1 MNMHSFSAARES
13 ISHMETTEAKLSTS
27 LGRLS
32 SGLKL
37 KIDEDAGGLAVS
49 SKLDS
54 TISRSAAIAKNL
66 QNGLSFLESQDAAQS
81 RLGAIITRMSEL
93 RHRYDDLTLNLGD
106 RHGLNREFKELKE
119 EIKSIAQRKF
129 NGISLFSNQSDT
141 QSKLIVNT
149 TSGTQPTLAQISR
162 NLFFNSILDT
172 NATAGP
178 IGANLTVQGS
188 RGSFAGTT
196 VTPTGGNT
204 PNQTV
209 NGAAGST
216 PAETFKGVQGSTP
229 SQTVA
234 GGIPGSTPV
243 QTTQA
248 LQGTTGNQTVNGGA
262 AGTTTDQ
269 TVNGAGGSVPNQ
281 TITSLPPSNLVGIGS
296 GYNPTEA
303 APTVTVGGANRG
315 TLAGTATIRPDGKI
329 DVAFTGTGV
338 PSSGA
343 AATELWNTG
352 TLTTQ
357 DADTKPVVDSTGNVF
372 FVGSRNAGT
381 TVNSVQANGTTRWS
395 VPLGTTAICN
405 PTLSADE
412 QTLFVGCQNGVR
424 AFNTADGSLR
434 WTYNSGAV
442 QTSQPVLSNDGQTLY
457 FGSADDDLHAVNV
470 ADGSGKWRFNTGAN
484 VESAAVVDSAGS
496 IYVAST
502 NRNVYKVQDNGNGVA
517 PTQLWVNNFTFT
529 GAGTFRTNNG
539 ASPALSND
547 ESVLYLG
554 DGNGNVAA
562 LNTTLGTD
570 NWGGSV
576 QVPGRIRGHFAVGA
590 NDNVYFTSTDRRVFA
605 FADNGTTAT
614 QLGSFRVGGS
624 NFTRQSPVVN
634 ASNQVVFT
642 SNDSRVFSLDGT
654 NPGAWG
660 NNTNLNGVIWH
671 ADMGGSTQST
681 PAFNSTGTIA
691 YVGRNG
697 GRVFAYEDPID
708 INVSVASGTIQPP
721 ANLASIGSGYD
732 PTETAPNVT
741 ITGTDKGTL
750 AATSSINPDG
760 TVRVTFTG
768 APSGNGNLTVAVANG
783 INPRPANLAGIGTG
797 YDPTEAAPTVT
808 VTGADKGTLAGTAT
822 IKANGSLD
830 IAFSGNPSGVGN
842 LTIALANGVLRNPP
856 SLTNKGSGYDPTE
869 AAPTVTITGADTGT
883 LAGTATI
890 NGDGTINVAFTGTP
904 TGTGNLNVNIANGL
918 AARPANLNG
927 IGSNYDPTETAP
939 NVVITGTDAGTL
951 AGTATVK
958 ADGTLDVSFS
968 GNPTGNAN
976 LTATIANGII
986 RVPTNFNSIG
996 TGYKTTETPPAV
1008 TFTSP
1013 NAGTLAGTSS
1023 VNSDGTLNVTIT
1035 GNPTDTNNVTMNV
1048 ATGVLGVNNLTG
1060 IGSGYTAGDPAPAVT
1075 ITGADAGTLTGTSS
1089 INADGTLN
1097 VAFSGAT
1104 TGTGNLNVGVAQGL
1118 ARVGNLSGIGS
1129 GYNPTET
1136 PPTVTITGA
1145 TKNTLAGTTSIN
1157 GDGTLDLNFTGN
1169 PSDFTDLDVQIA
1181 NGSVQ
1186 APSNLTGLGGN
1197 HSAGSPPAVTV
1208 SGADKGTLAGTSS
1221 VNPDGTVNVAF
1232 SGSPIGTGSLNV
1244 NVAGDTSSGVVS
1256 DHYLLSLDG
1265 DLWDYSVAEFENFSQ
1280 VISDARAQ
1288 NGAEQNS
1295 LGTSWELLSTNLS
1308 ELEKANGRIKDA
1320 DYAKEMTNLGK
1331 SQILNQS
1338 AAMTLGQQ
1346 NRITSEALLT
1356 IQRLKNKL

>member
-1 MNMHSFSAARES
+1 M
-13 ISHMETTEAKLSTS
+13 
-27 LGRLS
+27 
-32 SGLKL
+32 
-37 KIDEDAGGLAVS
+37 
-49 SKLDS
+49 
-54 TISRSAAIAKNL
+54 
-66 QNGLSFLESQDAAQS
+66 AQ
-81 RLGAIITRMSEL
+81 
-93 RHRYDDLTLNLGD
+93 
-106 RHGLNREFKELKE
+106 
-119 EIKSIAQRKF
+119 
-129 NGISLFSNQSDT
+129 
-141 QSKLIVNT
+141 V
-149 TSGTQPTLAQISR
+149 SR
-162 NLFFNSILDT
+162 NLFFNNILDT
-172 NATAGP
+172 NSTPGP

-188 RGSFAGTT
+188 RGSFVGTT
-196 VTPTGGNT
+196 ITPTGGT
-204 PNQTV
+204 APNQTV
-209 NGAAGST
+209 SGAAGST
-216 PAETFKGVQGSTP
+216 PTETFNGVQGTTP

-243 QTTQA
+243 QAIQA
-248 LQGTTGNQTVNGGA
+248 QQGTTGNQTVNGGA
-262 AGTTTDQ
+262 AGTTTNQ
-269 TVNGAGGSVPNQ
+269 TVNGVGGSVPNQ
-281 TITSLPPSNLVGIGS
+281 TITSLPPTNLTGIGS
-296 GYNPTEA
+296 GYAPTETP
-303 APTVTVGGANRG
+303 PTVTVGGANRG

-343 AATELWNTG
+343 TATELWNTG
-352 TLTTQ
+352 TLTTE

-372 FVGSRNAGT
+372 FVGSRTAGT
-381 TVNSVQANGTTRWS
+381 TVNSVQANGTARWS
-395 VPLGTTAICN
+395 VLLGTTAICN

-412 QTLFVGCQNGVR
+412 QTLFVGYQNGVR
-424 AFNTADGSLR
+424 AFNTSDGSVR
-434 WTYNSGAV
+434 WTYNCGAV

-457 FGSADDDLHAVNV
+457 FGSADDNLHAINTT
-470 ADGSGKWRFNTGAN
+470 DGSTKWRFDTGAN
-484 VESAAVVDSAGS
+484 VETGAVVDSTGN
-496 IYVAST
+496 IYVASL

-529 GAGTFRTNNG
+529 GAGTFQFNNG

-554 DGNGNVAA
+554 DGNGNIAA
-562 LNTTLGTD
+562 LDTTLGTD

-634 ASNQVVFT
+634 AANQVVFT
-642 SNDSRVFSLDGT
+642 SNDSRVFALDGT
-654 NPGAWG
+654 NPGSWG

-671 ADMGGSTQST
+671 AAMGGGTQST

-708 INVSVASGTIQPP
+708 ITVAVASGTIQPP
-721 ANLASIGSGYD
+721 ADLASIGSGYD

-760 TVRVTFTG
+760 TVKVTFTG

-783 INPRPANLAGIGTG
+783 VNPRPANLAGIGTG
-797 YDPTEAAPTVT
+797 YDPSEAAPTVT

-822 IKANGSLD
+822 VKADGTLD
-830 IAFSGNPSGVGN
+830 VSFSGNPSGVGN

-869 AAPTVTITGADTGT
+869 AAPTVTITGADAGT

-968 GNPTGNAN
+968 GNPSGVGNLTIALANGVLRNPPSLTNKGSGYDPTEAAPTVTITGADAGTLAGTATINGDGTINVAFTGTPTGTGNLNVNIANGLAARPANLNGIGSNYDPSEAAPNVVITGTDAGTLAGTATIKTDGTLDVSFSGNPTGNAN

-986 RVPTNFNSIG
+986 RAPTNFNSIG
-996 TGYKTTETPPAV
+996 SGYKTTETPPAV

-1013 NAGTLAGTSS
+1013 NAGTLSGTSS

-1048 ATGVLGVNNLTG
+1048 ATGVLGVNNLSG

-1129 GYNPTET
+1129 GYNPTEP

-1197 HSAGSPPAVTV
+1197 HSAGSPPAVTI

-1221 VNPDGTVNVAF
+1221 VNPDGTVDVAF
-1232 SGSPIGTGSLNV
+1232 SGTPSGTGALNV

-1256 DHYLLSLDG
+1256 NKYLLALDG

-1280 VISDARAQ
+1280 LISDARAQ

>member
-1 MNMHSFSAARES
+1 M
-13 ISHMETTEAKLSTS
+13 
-27 LGRLS
+27 
-32 SGLKL
+32 
-37 KIDEDAGGLAVS
+37 
-49 SKLDS
+49 
-54 TISRSAAIAKNL
+54 
-66 QNGLSFLESQDAAQS
+66 
-81 RLGAIITRMSEL
+81 
-93 RHRYDDLTLNLGD
+93 
-106 RHGLNREFKELKE
+106 
-119 EIKSIAQRKF
+119 
-129 NGISLFSNQSDT
+129 
-141 QSKLIVNT
+141 
-149 TSGTQPTLAQISR
+149 
-162 NLFFNSILDT
+162 
-172 NATAGP
+172 
-178 IGANLTVQGS
+178 
-188 RGSFAGTT
+188 
-196 VTPTGGNT
+196 
-204 PNQTV
+204 
-209 NGAAGST
+209 
-216 PAETFKGVQGSTP
+216 
-229 SQTVA
+229 
-234 GGIPGSTPV
+234 
-243 QTTQA
+243 
-248 LQGTTGNQTVNGGA
+248 
-262 AGTTTDQ
+262 
-269 TVNGAGGSVPNQ
+269 
-281 TITSLPPSNLVGIGS
+281 
-296 GYNPTEA
+296 
-303 APTVTVGGANRG
+303 
-315 TLAGTATIRPDGKI
+315 
-329 DVAFTGTGV
+329 
-338 PSSGA
+338 
-343 AATELWNTG
+343 
-352 TLTTQ
+352 
-357 DADTKPVVDSTGNVF
+357 
-372 FVGSRNAGT
+372 
-381 TVNSVQANGTTRWS
+381 
-395 VPLGTTAICN
+395 
-405 PTLSADE
+405 
-412 QTLFVGCQNGVR
+412 
-424 AFNTADGSLR
+424 
-434 WTYNSGAV
+434 
-442 QTSQPVLSNDGQTLY
+442 
-457 FGSADDDLHAVNV
+457 
-470 ADGSGKWRFNTGAN
+470 
-484 VESAAVVDSAGS
+484 
-496 IYVAST
+496 
-502 NRNVYKVQDNGNGVA
+502 
-517 PTQLWVNNFTFT
+517 
-529 GAGTFRTNNG
+529 
-539 ASPALSND
+539 
-547 ESVLYLG
+547 
-554 DGNGNVAA
+554 
-562 LNTTLGTD
+562 
-570 NWGGSV
+570 
-576 QVPGRIRGHFAVGA
+576 
-590 NDNVYFTSTDRRVFA
+590 
-605 FADNGTTAT
+605 
-614 QLGSFRVGGS
+614 GSFRVGGS

-691 YVGRNG
+691 YAGRNG

-721 ANLASIGSGYD
+721 GQSRQHRLRVRSD
-732 PTETAPNVT
+732 R
-741 ITGTDKGTL
+741 
-750 AATSSINPDG
+750 DG
-760 TVRVTFTG
+760 TQRYDNRDRQGNSCRYFFDQSG
-768 APSGNGNLTVAVANG
+768 RNGPSHFYRRPLGERKPNRSRGQRHQPA
-783 INPRPANLAGIGTG
+783 PANLAGIGTG

-842 LTIALANGVLRNPP
+842 VTIALANGVLRNPP

-869 AAPTVTITGADTGT
+869 AAPTVTITGADAGT

-1035 GNPTDTNNVTMNV
+1035 GNPTDTNNATMNV

-1075 ITGADAGTLTGTSS
+1075 ITGADAGTLTGTPS

-1169 PSDFTDLDVQIA
+1169 PSDFTDLDAA
-1181 NGSVQ
+1181 NCQRKRSGS
-1186 APSNLTGLGGN
+1186 SNLTGLGGN
-1197 HSAGSPPAVTV
+1197 HRAGSPPAVTI

-1221 VNPDGTVNVAF
+1221 VNPDGTVSVAF
-1232 SGSPIGTGSLNV
+1232 SGSPIGTGSL
-1244 NVAGDTSSGVVS
+1244 
-1256 DHYLLSLDG
+1256 
-1265 DLWDYSVAEFENFSQ
+1265 SVECGRRRHIQRGSFRPLPI
-1280 VISDARAQ
+1280 VIGWRP
-1288 NGAEQNS
+1288 
-1295 LGTSWELLSTNLS
+1295 LGLQR
-1308 ELEKANGRIKDA
+1308 GRI
-1320 DYAKEMTNLGK
+1320 
-1331 SQILNQS
+1331 
-1338 AAMTLGQQ
+1338 
-1346 NRITSEALLT
+1346 
-1356 IQRLKNKL
+1356 